1 MVDSTQ
7 PAFFALTLT
16 AATAL
21 AVANILERVG
31 LRYTGNCH
39 SLKNPF
45 QFIKA
50 LLCNVPWWVGIGLSA
65 LGTVGYYAAMGLYN
79 ISLVQPLMAL
89 NPMLTALLGWRF
101 LHERMNVRIGVAIA
115 AVFLGLVLGGTQA
128 GEAPGVLIQSS
139 LWIFAGAAVILW
151 LLIRISPLTLE
162 VKDSFSMGMGF
173 GLSAVFYKSMVGE
186 WFGGHD
192 GSVWQIVNI
201 RGLLFIGFY
210 GLGFVYSQV
219 GLSRGRAL
227 FVIPLSSAVG
237 TLLPILGGVWVFT
250 EPFPMIK
257 MISTGC
263 VLLGTLLFVGG
274 PQGIH
279 LKQE

>member
-1 MVDSTQ
+1 MTLDHAQ

-31 LRYTGNCH
+31 LRSTGNHH
-39 SLKNPF
+39 SLKKPL

-50 LLCNVPWWVGIGLSA
+50 LLGNVPWWAGIGLSA
-65 LGTVGYYAAMGLYN
+65 LGTLGYYAAMGLYN

-89 NPMLTALLGWRF
+89 NPMLTALLGWKF
-101 LHERMNVRIGVAIA
+101 LQERISFRIGLAIA

-128 GEAPGVLIQSS
+128 GEAPGVLTESS
-139 LWIFAGAAVILW
+139 LWMFAGVAVFLW
-151 LLIRISPLTLE
+151 VLVRFSPLTLE
-162 VKDSFSMGMGF
+162 IKDSITMGLGF
-173 GLSAVFYKSMVGE
+173 GLSAVFYKSMVG
-186 WFGGHD
+186 D
-192 GSVWQIVNI
+192 WQIVNA

-227 FVIPLSSAVG
+227 FVIPLSAAVG
-237 TLLPILGGVWVFT
+237 TLLPILGGVWVFA
-250 EPFPMIK
+250 EPFPVIK

-263 VLLGTLLFVGG
+263 VFVGTLLFVGG
-274 PQGIH
+274 PQKNG
-279 LKQE
+279 